1 MTDVLLLVVGATLV
15 AATARRA
22 GMSPPIA
29 LVVTGLAV
37 SFLPGVPDYHLEPH
51 LALLVFVPP
60 LVYSD
65 ALESSYLNLRAN
77 ARPIGL
83 LSVGLVLFTV
93 LAVGLVAHLV
103 IPGLSWPVAFVLGAI
118 LAPTDAVAAVS
129 LARRLGLPRRIA
141 TILVAES
148 IVNDATG
155 MTAFRM
161 TLAVAVG
168 GTTSL
173 LQGVGGFLL
182 ASFGGAAAGLL
193 LAVVVRRL
201 RLWLADAVTE
211 NAVSLVVPFA
221 AYAIAESCQVS
232 GVLAVLAAGLYLGH
246 HATGASHEA
255 RLQEKA
261 TWRLTTCLLE
271 SVVFALIGLQ
281 LRPVLQALHTTDPA
295 TLAWYALVVL
305 GGVLLARICWI
316 FPVTYLPRRLS
327 ARLRA
332 RDPAPPWQLPA
343 LISWAGIRGV
353 VSLAAAFAVPPT
365 MPHRDL
371 LLFLAFS
378 VVLGT
383 LLLQGLTFPLVA
395 RRMGVREDGQAH
407 QDDLAEA
414 RAQDIAARAAW
425 SRVEELVTSGSDGT
439 PPRHVVDRLRELAEH
454 RRHTAWERL
463 AKHRSSGTAES
474 PTAAY
479 RRLRREMLAAER
491 AVFIRLCRE
500 GRINDEVLRRVMH
513 DLDLE
518 EAVLCRG

>member
-15 AATARRA
+15 AAAARRA
-22 GMSPPIA
+22 GISAPIA
-29 LVVTGLAV
+29 LVVTGLLV
-37 SFLPGVPDYHLEPH
+37 SFLPGVPDYHLDPH

-83 LSVGLVLFTV
+83 LSIGLVLFTV
-93 LAVGLVAHLV
+93 AVVGVVAHTV
-103 IPGLSWPVAFVLGAI
+103 IPRLPWAVAFVLGAI

-129 LARRLGLPRRIA
+129 IARRLGLPRRIA

-155 MTAFRM
+155 MTAFRL
-161 TLAVAVG
+161 TVAVALG
-168 GTTSL
+168 GATSF
-173 LQGVGGFLL
+173 LQGVSGFLL
-182 ASFGGAAAGLL
+182 ASCGGVAVGLL
-193 LAVVVRRL
+193 LAVLVRRL
-201 RLWLADAVTE
+201 RSWLADAVTE

-221 AYAIAESCQVS
+221 AYAVAESCHAS

-246 HATGASHEA
+246 HSTGASHEA
-255 RLQEKA
+255 RLQERA
-261 TWRLTTCLLE
+261 TWKLSTCLLE

-281 LRPVLQALHTTDPA
+281 LPPVLQALHTTDA
-295 TLAWYALVVL
+295 SAL
-305 GGVLLARICWI
+305 GGYAVAVLAAVMLARICWI
-316 FPVTYLPRRLS
+316 FPATYLPRRMS
-327 ARLRA
+327 ARIRE
-332 RDPAPPWQLPA
+332 RDPSPPWQLPA

-353 VSLAAAFAVPPT
+353 VSLAAAFAVPPG

-371 LLFLAFS
+371 LLFLAFA

-383 LLLQGLTFPLVA
+383 LLLQGLTFPVVV
-395 RRMGVREDGQAH
+395 RRIGLGEDRQAD

-414 RAQDIAARAAW
+414 LAQDAAARAAW
-425 SRVEELVTSGSDGT
+425 TRVEELLTAGHGT
-439 PPRHVVDRLRELAEH
+439 TPGHVVDRLRELAEH

-463 AKHRSSGTAES
+463 TAHSRPGSTET

-491 AVFIRLCRE
+491 QVFVRLRGE

-518 EAVLCRG
+518 EAVLCRD